1 MKEFRNVVK
10 SFEYALSGLRHAFRH
25 ERNMKVHLFVAIL
38 VLICGLWLRIDKWN
52 VLMVLV
58 AIVFVIFAELM
69 NTAIENVVD
78 LLTEEHRKK
87 AKVAKDVAAGAVL
100 VASGFAV
107 IAGAV
112 VFAEP
117 LLALESFFILGM
129 ALVFLVTLLFQV
141 WAQRRHEAWTP
152 SLLVSLFSAAA
163 LLYGLY
169 FSEKWW
175 LFIWFLVVS
184 VSGLLAYFWL
194 GVRVR
199 AILVG
204 ALIGLIVACLAYQLS
219 VHG

>member
-1 MKEFRNVVK
+1 MKELLNVVK

-25 ERNMKVHLFVAIL
+25 ERNMKVHLFMAIL
-38 VLICGLWLRIDKWN
+38 VLICGLWLQIDKWK

-100 VASGFAV
+100 VAAGFAV
-107 IAGAV
+107 IAGAL

-117 LLALESFFILGM
+117 LLALEPFFILGL
-129 ALVFLVTLLFQV
+129 ALVFLVTLMFQV
-141 WAQRRHEAWTP
+141 WAERRHEAWIP
-152 SLLVSLFSAAA
+152 SLLASLISAAA
-163 LLYGLY
+163 LQSGLY
-169 FSEKWW
+169 FSENWW
-175 LFIWFLVVS
+175 LCIWFLAVS
-184 VSGLLAYFWL
+184 VTGLLAHFL
-194 GVRVR
+194 FGVRFR
-199 AILVG
+199 PILLG